1 MKKNGDFS
9 ILIVDDEILNI
20 KIASVH
26 LKKEGYRV
34 FYTTD
39 PRSALKNVTQQE
51 INLIL
56 LDIDMPQKNGFEV
69 CELLKADPK
78 TKDIPVIFLTA
89 QTDISYISRA
99 FKAGGIDYIFKPFNP
114 IELKV
119 RVKTHLKIV
128 SYLQEIKDKQHKLA
142 KYSFTDPLTKL
153 NNSLYFDS
161 QLLHNINNNQKFW
174 ILVFKI
180 DRLDRAN
187 QIYGFFG
194 ANKIIK
200 SFANLIKEEPSHA
213 LVPKEHIVARLHGAS
228 IGVIINHPDQRAVI
242 DYYKSIVLKAYKNK
256 NIANKI
262 TFSTILYYVKVQGIS
277 LPNIY
282 KKIHNNM
289 HMLEQNDEHKYLIIQ

>member
-9 ILIVDDEILNI
+9 ILIVDDEIVNI
-20 KIASVH
+20 KIASVY
-26 LKKEGYRV
+26 LKREGYRV

-39 PRSALKNVTQQE
+39 PRSAIQNVTQQD
-51 INLIL
+51 ISLIL
-56 LDIDMPQKNGFEV
+56 LDIDMPKKNGFEV
-69 CELLKADPK
+69 CELLKQDPA
-78 TKDIPVIFLTA
+78 TKDIPIIFLTA
-89 QTDISYISRA
+89 QTDIEYISRA

-119 RVKTHLKIV
+119 RVKTQLTVV

-142 KYSFTDPLTKL
+142 KHSFTDPLTKL

-161 QLLHNINNNQKFW
+161 QLINNINNNQKFW

-200 SFANLIKEEPSHA
+200 SFAQLINEEPSHA
-213 LVPKEHIVARLHGAS
+213 QIPQEHIVARLHGAS
-228 IGVIINHPDQRAVI
+228 IGVIINHPDKKAVI
-242 DYYKSIVLKAYKNK
+242 EYYKSIVKKAHKNEI
-256 NIANKI
+256 IANKI
-262 TFSTILYYVKVQGIS
+262 TFSTIMYYLTLSSVT
-277 LPNIY
+277 LPHIY

-289 HMLEQNDEHKYLIIQ
+289 HTLQQSNEHKYLIIQ